1 VNRRSVHALV
11 LALMLVMPMGASAA
25 KPAATLPGAEAFG
38 AALLERL
45 AAALAER
52 GADYVPRTRHR
63 NADGSPRFANRL
75 LLESSPYLLQ
85 HAHNPVDWY
94 PWGDEAFA
102 RAKALKRPVL
112 VSIGYSTCHWCHVME
127 EESFEDLEIAK
138 LLNERFVAIK
148 VDRETRPE
156 IDSVYMAAL
165 QAMGQDGG
173 WPLNVFVTPAGDPFF
188 GGTYFPPRDQAQR
201 PGFLS
206 RLERIHTQYRRDPSG
221 VDGQAA
227 SLSRAL
233 ADRLG
238 SAGAAVFE
246 LDAAPIESAIG
257 AYASGYDAE
266 WGGVGGRIKFPSSL
280 SARLLLRW
288 HRRTGDIKALEMA
301 THSLDRMAA
310 GGIRDHLGGGF
321 HRYST
326 DRRWLVPH
334 FEKMLYDQALLAVTY
349 LEGWQVTRRADF
361 REVVREILDYVLAEM
376 TSPEGGFHSASD
388 ADSAGPDGEMEE
400 GRFFTWTPAELET
413 ALGSADAALARA
425 WWGVSATGD
434 VEGRAVLRRWRSPLA
449 VASELSLSQA
459 ELQRRIPGIR
469 ARLLAARA
477 KRSPPLRDEKV
488 LAAWNG
494 LMISAFARAGLAFNE
509 ARYTQAAEKAA
520 DFVLGR
526 MRSEGRLHRVA
537 LAGRASGPGYL
548 DDYAFVVA
556 GLLDL
561 YEAAPNPR
569 WLREALAL
577 QRIQDAWYA
586 DEVFGG
592 YYRTASDGESP
603 IAREKPK
610 RDGAVPSGNSVAA
623 LNLLR
628 LATFTSDD
636 EWQEKASLAFAGYH
650 ELLQRRPEAVAELL
664 VALDFAID
672 PKKEI
677 LLVHRPGVD
686 PELLLSRLRPAF
698 VPNRILSV
706 VAEGDDLARHAVEVP
721 LLAHK
726 RARKAGVTAYVCE
739 NRVCRLPTSDPEIFE
754 RLIGSGAPSPGGARR
769 GEPR

>member
-1 VNRRSVHALV
+1 VNRKSLHALV
-11 LALMLVMPMGASAA
+11 LALVLVVPTGASAV
-25 KPAATLPGAEAFG
+25 KPAATLPGAEAFDG
-38 AALLERL
+38 ALLERL
-45 AAALAER
+45 GAALAER
-52 GADYVPRTRHR
+52 GASHVPRTRHR

-85 HAHNPVDWY
+85 HAHNPVNWY
-94 PWGDEAFA
+94 AWGDEAFA

-156 IDSVYMAAL
+156 IDSVYMAAV
-165 QAMGQDGG
+165 QAMGQGGG
-173 WPLNVFVTPAGDPFF
+173 WPLNVFVTPDGDAFF

-201 PGFLS
+201 LGFLS
-206 RLERIHTQYRRDPSG
+206 LLERIHAEYQRDPSRIG
-221 VDGQAA
+221 EQAA

-238 SAGAAVFE
+238 PAGAAVFE
-246 LDAAPIESAIG
+246 LDVAPIENA
-257 AYASGYDAE
+257 AARYASQYDAE
-266 WGGVGGRIKFPSSL
+266 WGGLGGRVKFPSSL
-280 SARLLLRW
+280 SVRLLLRW
-288 HRRTGDIKALEMA
+288 HRRTGDAQALEMA
-301 THSLDRMAA
+301 THTLDRMAA

-334 FEKMLYDQALLAVTY
+334 FEKMLYDQALLAVAY
-349 LEGWQVTRRADF
+349 LEGWQVTRRSDF
-361 REVVREILDYVLAEM
+361 REVAREILDYVLSDM
-376 TSPEGGFHSASD
+376 TSPEGGFHSATD
-388 ADSAGPDGEMEE
+388 ADSAAPDGEMEE
-400 GRFFTWTPAELET
+400 GRFFTWTPAELEA

-425 WWGVSATGD
+425 WWGISVAGD
-434 VEGRAVLRRWRSPLA
+434 VEGRGGLRTWRSPPE
-449 VASELSLSQA
+449 VASELSLSRA
-459 ELQRRIPGIR
+459 ELERRIAAIR
-469 ARLLAARA
+469 SRLLAARA
-477 KRSPPLRDEKV
+477 KRPPPLRDEKV

-494 LMISAFARAGLAFNE
+494 LMISALARAGLAFDE
-509 ARYTQAAEKAA
+509 ARYTRAAERAA

-537 LAGRASGPGYL
+537 LAGRASGPAYL

-569 WLREALAL
+569 WLREARAL
-577 QRIQDAWYA
+577 QQIQDAWYA

-592 YYRTASDGESP
+592 YYRTASDGEAP

-610 RDGAVPSGNSVAA
+610 RDAAVPSGNSVATQ
-623 LNLLR
+623 NLLR
-628 LATFTSDD
+628 LATFSSDD
-636 EWQEKASLAFAGYH
+636 QWQQKAGLAFAGYH
-650 ELLQRRPEAVAELL
+650 EVLQVQPEAVAELL

-686 PELLLSRLRPAF
+686 PEVLLSRLRPAF

-706 VAEGDDLARHAVEVP
+706 VAEGDDLAQHAAEVP

-739 NRVCRLPTSDPEIFE
+739 NRVCRLPTSDPEVFE
-754 RLIGSGAPSPGGARR
+754 RLISSGQPSASGATG